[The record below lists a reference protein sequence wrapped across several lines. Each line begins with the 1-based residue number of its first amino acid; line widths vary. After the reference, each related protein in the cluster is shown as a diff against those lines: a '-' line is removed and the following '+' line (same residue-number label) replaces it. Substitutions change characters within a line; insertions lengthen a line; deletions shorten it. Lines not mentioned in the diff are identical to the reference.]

1 MPKACPQEVIDAGR
15 ALVGARKSAD
25 NLSELIDE
33 AIAKLG
39 PAVDVMVKNG
49 GAKRMEAGSALAKLR
64 QAQMAYGLICDAHN
78 DLRQVLGTYDYSEPT
93 NEQIAS
99 IR

>member
-1 MPKACPQEVIDAGR
+1 MPKPCPPEVIEAGR
-15 ALVGARKSAD
+15 ALVTARKTAD

-33 AIAKLG
+33 AIARLG
-39 PAVDVMVKNG
+39 PAVDVMVKEG
-49 GAKRMEAGSALAKLR
+49 GAKRMEAGSAHSKLR
-64 QAQMAYGLICDAHN
+64 QAQMAFGLICEAHN

-93 NEQIAS
+93 DAQIAS

>member
-1 MPKACPQEVIDAGR
+1 MPKPCPPEVIEAGR
-15 ALVGARKSAD
+15 ALVNARRVSES
-25 NLSELIDE
+25 LSDLIDL
-33 AIAKLG
+33 AIMKLG
-39 PAVDVMVKNG
+39 PAVDVMVKEG
-49 GAKRMEAGSALAKLR
+49 GAKRMEAGSAYAKLR
-64 QAQMAYGLICDAHN
+64 QAQMAFGLICDAHN